1 MKILNFIFTCIVL
14 FLTISFAVSN
24 KQTYELTLWPF
35 PFSMELPISFS
46 VLVFSLAFFILGGAY
61 AWLLSLPIRTEKH
74 RLAKQIKN
82 LNKQIEELKNQP
94 TKE

>member
-1 MKILNFIFTCIVL
+1 MKVLNFIFTCIVL
-14 FLTISFAVSN
+14 FLTISFAISN

-61 AWLLSLPIRTEKH
+61 AWLITLPVRAERFHLSRQVKD
-74 RLAKQIKN
+74 
-82 LNKQIEELKNQP
+82 LNKQIDELKSQS
-94 TKE
+94 TKD